1 MAVALAVGLVL
12 DSRLALRHD
21 LGVDAVEMEVGVYL
35 LVAPVVIFDGELGD
49 GIGGNLDGFIW
60 VLVGIPLLGLPFG
73 VIGAAL
79 GARPWR
85 RRA

>member
-1 MAVALAVGLVL
+1 ML
-12 DSRLALRHD
+12 
-21 LGVDAVEMEVGVYL
+21 
-35 LVAPVVIFDGELGD
+35 FDGELGD

>member
-1 MAVALAVGLVL
+1 VWAALLGTLAVFIIQVL
-12 DSRLALRHD
+12 EALHWYRT
-21 LGVDAVEMEVGVYL
+21 DARML
-35 LVAPVVIFDGELGD
+35 FDGELGD
-49 GIGGNLDGFIW
+49 RIGGNLDGFIW
-60 VLVGIPLLGLPFG
+60 VLVGIPLVGLPFG